1 MEINRI
7 YEVLKDGGRL
17 STKKLKKVFRIR
29 TSQPY
34 KDTRKRYDLFGEE
47 ASAPKK
53 AGKPS

>member
-1 MEINRI
+1 MKAGCP
-7 YEVLKDGGRL
+7 LK
-17 STKKLKKVFRIR
+17 KKLEKVFR
-29 TSQPY
+29 THTPQPH